1 MEKTPVVPAAPVSDS
16 VLPSEGPLQ
25 NRFHLAAVA
34 FLRAKQLQAG
44 ARPRVAPMGRQ
55 KPVTVALR
63 EVLADTISWSVEDA
77 PAADA

>member
-1 MEKTPVVPAAPVSDS
+1 MKAIIAVAPTPASDA
-16 VLPSEGPLQ
+16 VAPSEGPLQ

-44 ARPRVAPMGRQ
+44 ARPRVVPMGRQ
-55 KPVTVALR
+55 KPVTLALR

-77 PAADA
+77 VGDV